1 VELPSEIMIK
11 LPNVLPNRLRTLPQA
26 LADLLAKYEEMQLN
40 DPQRSDLAQM
50 ISVLAAEITCR
61 SR

>member
-1 VELPSEIMIK
+1 MIK
-11 LPNVLPNRLRTLPQA
+11 LPNVLPNRLRTLSQA
-26 LADLLAKYEEMQLN
+26 LADLLAKYAEMQLN

-50 ISVLAAEITCR
+50 ISVLAAEIACR

>member
-1 VELPSEIMIK
+1 MIK

-50 ISVLAAEITCR
+50 ISVLAAEIACR